1 VKLTNQLNLYLK
13 RFTAHIRFRIA
24 KIPHQ
29 VMHHTLRH
37 EAIRKPLIKFI
48 GRFPIIDRVLRS
60 VFVRSQQRIAQ
71 ERIVFQRY
79 NHPNL
84 VMKKNRQSNP
94 IDPRDLAL
102 RHTKPHSLEQIL
114 ENIQKELS

>member
-1 VKLTNQLNLYLK
+1 MSNQLNLYFK
-13 RFTAHIRFRIA
+13 RFAAHVRFKIA

-37 EAIRKPLIKFI
+37 KAIRKPLVKFI
-48 GRFPIIDRVLRS
+48 GSFPMIDRVLRS

-71 ERIVFQRY
+71 ERIIFQRY

-84 VMKKNRQSNP
+84 VMKKNRKAAP

-102 RHTKPHSLEQIL
+102 QHTKSYSLEQIL

>member
-1 VKLTNQLNLYLK
+1 LNLYLK
-13 RFTAHIRFRIA
+13 RFAAQVRFNIA

-37 EAIRKPLIKFI
+37 DAIRKPLVKFI
-48 GRFPIIDRVLRS
+48 GNFPIIDRVLRS

-71 ERIVFQRY
+71 ERIIFQRY
-79 NHPNL
+79 SHPNL
-84 VMKKNRQSNP
+84 VMKKNRKAAL

-102 RHTKPHSLEQIL
+102 QNTKPYSLEQIL
-114 ENIQKELS
+114 DNIQKELS